1 MKISGIVLQN
11 FRGIEELELEL
22 DGRSAVIFGVNGVG
36 KSSILRSIDLL
47 YANIIGKLL
56 NSSKRLADLKEEDI
70 MAGKSK
76 ASVTGRFRF
85 ASGKEYEYYRT
96 ISKLEGK
103 RHYKFLNN
111 LITYFE
117 DQYIAKNHEDEDGNL
132 VLVEDKKNMPIFVN
146 YGVNRLVVD
155 IPLKNA
161 KQTGYPKLSAF
172 DKAIESKLDFSALFE
187 WFRMREDL
195 ENQEK
200 VRSAMDHEDRDLGA
214 VRRAMLAMLDD
225 FDHIHIERQPLMM
238 LIEKEGISLS
248 LDQLSDGEKC
258 TLALFGD
265 LARRLAIANP
275 SLADPLEGSGVA
287 LIDELELHMH
297 TQWQRKILRILKET
311 FPNIQFIVTTHS
323 PQILGEA
330 DQDYKIFTL
339 KKEDG
344 QVSVHSYQSLYG
356 WDSNVILEELM
367 GTGALSQK
375 VKDLTAKMFEAV
387 EKRDYELAEELAGR
401 IDKMTQCRNNS
412 TTKARVQIARRR
424 RNETNHK
431 E

>member
-1 MKISGIVLQN
+1 MKISGIILQN
-11 FRGIEELELEL
+11 FRGIKELDLEL
-22 DGRSAVIFGVNGVG
+22 DGQSAVIFGVNGVG

-132 VLVEDKKNMPIFVN
+132 VLVEDKKNMPVFVN

-161 KQTGYPKLSAF
+161 KQTEYSKLSAF

-275 SLADPLEGSGVA
+275 SLADPLKGSGVA

-297 TQWQRKILRILKET
+297 TQWQRKILRVLKDT

-344 QVSVHSYQSLYG
+344 QVNAYSYPSLYG

-367 GTGALSQK
+367 GTGALSEK
-375 VKDLTAKMFEAV
+375 VKGLIAKMFEAV

-412 TTKARVQIARRR
+412 TTKARVQIARGR